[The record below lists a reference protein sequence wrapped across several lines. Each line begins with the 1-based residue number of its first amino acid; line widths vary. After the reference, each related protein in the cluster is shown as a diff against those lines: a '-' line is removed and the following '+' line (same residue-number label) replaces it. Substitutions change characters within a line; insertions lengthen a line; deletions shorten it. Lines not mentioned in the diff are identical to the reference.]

1 MKPCNQDDLKK
12 AVGKEAVKYIEN
24 GMIVGLGSGSTI
36 KYMLEALSE
45 KIKNENINIVGIPTS
60 KHTELLAESLGIVTK
75 DINDVDYIDLTI
87 DGADQIDQNYQG
99 IKGGGAAHLM
109 EKIVAINS
117 KRNMWIVD
125 ETKFVKNLSYPLPV
139 EVVPQGSRQL
149 FKKFD
154 EKNYHPKFRVDDN
167 DNFVKTDSGDY
178 IIDLYLGEFRNP
190 YELSLEI
197 DTLTGTIE
205 HGLFMDIVDTIIVE
219 HPNGPE
225 IINTNRKE
233 V

>member
-45 KIKNENINIVGIPTS
+45 KIKNENLNIVGIPTS

-75 DINDVDYIDLTI
+75 SMNDVNYIDLTI

-149 FKKFD
+149 FQKFD
-154 EKNYHPKFRVDDN
+154 QKNYHPQFRVDDY
-167 DNFVKTDSGDY
+167 DNFIKTDSGDY

-219 HPNGPE
+219 HPDGPE
-225 IINTNRKE
+225 IIDTKRKE